1 MMVQKEKKKRKCWMP
16 PKGKSKEDISDKPW
30 SSNPKTNGKAGPSP
44 NEECFHCHQKRHW
57 FINYKKYLEEQKKK
71 GSEVSTLGMKV
82 IEINITVS
90 SSDSCIFDTRS
101 MIHTC
106 KSLHGLSLTR

>member
-1 MMVQKEKKKRKCWMP
+1 M
-16 PKGKSKEDISDKPW
+16 
-30 SSNPKTNGKAGPSP
+30 
-44 NEECFHCHQKRHW
+44 
-57 FINYKKYLEEQKKK
+57 NYKKYLEEQKKK

-82 IEINITVS
+82 IEINIAVA
-90 SSDSCIFDTRS
+90 SSDSCVFDTRS